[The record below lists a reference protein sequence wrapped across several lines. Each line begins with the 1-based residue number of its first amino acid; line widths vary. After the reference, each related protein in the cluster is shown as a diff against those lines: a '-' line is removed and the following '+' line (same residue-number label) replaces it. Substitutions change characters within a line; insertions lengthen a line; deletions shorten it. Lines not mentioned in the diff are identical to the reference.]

1 MMRRRTAEQAAET
14 TTTRE
19 VPRPETSARNSDVT
33 VIGKGARL
41 EGSLISAG
49 SLRIEGTISGE
60 VRAEGDVTLAPG
72 ADVKAD
78 IHAANVTIGSHY
90 SGNVFATGTLEIE
103 AGARL
108 EGNVNCKSLVIHQ
121 GAMFSGQSNMDGGG
135 GGGRRSRESSA
146 ASGEA

>member
-1 MMRRRTAEQAAET
+1 MMRRRTAEQPTTDTTPAREAPRAA
-14 TTTRE
+14 
-19 VPRPETSARNSDVT
+19 AGRNADVT

-60 VRAEGDVTLAPG
+60 VRAEGDVSLAPG

-90 SGNVFATGTLEIE
+90 AGNVFATGTLEIE
-103 AGARL
+103 AGAHL

-121 GAMFSGQSNMDGGG
+121 GAIFSGQSNMDGGG
-135 GGGRRSRESSA
+135 GRRSRESA
-146 ASGEA
+146 ASSGET

>member
-1 MMRRRTAEQAAET
+1 MMRRRTAEQPTTDTTPARETPRAE
-14 TTTRE
+14 
-19 VPRPETSARNSDVT
+19 AGRNADVT

-60 VRAEGDVTLAPG
+60 VRAEGDVSLAPG

-121 GAMFSGQSNMDGGG
+121 GAIFSGQSNMDGGG
-135 GGGRRSRESSA
+135 GGRRTRESATS
-146 ASGEA
+146 SGEA

>member
-1 MMRRRTAEQAAET
+1 MRRRTSEQDTKEAPPTRDASRLGSAAN
-14 TTTRE
+14 
-19 VPRPETSARNSDVT
+19 ADVT

-78 IHAANVTIGSHY
+78 IHANNVTVGSHY
-90 SGNVFATGTLEIE
+90 AGNVFATGTLEIE

-108 EGNVNCKSLVIHQ
+108 EGNVSCKSLVIHQ
-121 GAMFSGQSNMDGGG
+121 GAIFSGQSNMDS
-135 GGGRRSRESSA
+135 GGRRSKEPSA
-146 ASGEA
+146 AAGEV